1 VGEVIC
7 KKESKKMLDYNEY
20 KELKSVIG
28 LIPILNDKGVE
39 VSVSFTTK
47 GNITVVLVDNKQF
60 AWDSDTAS
68 QEIKDRFYKKVEE
81 LLENE

>member
-1 VGEVIC
+1 
-7 KKESKKMLDYNEY
+7 MLDYNEY

-28 LIPILNDKGVE
+28 LIPILNNKGVE

-60 AWDSDTAS
+60 AWDNNIIS
-68 QEIKDRFYKKVEE
+68 QETKDRFYKKVEE
-81 LLENE
+81 LLE